1 MPCRAPFPGCRLG
14 VCVAPSCQGGGPGA
28 GTDCGAGPGADCCG
42 TASIPGGTF
51 DRINAPVYPASV
63 SDFRL
68 DIYEITVGRFR
79 AFVEAGKG
87 TQADPPLPD
96 AGAHPRIRESGWDS
110 DWNSEL
116 TADKAA
122 MKVALR
128 CPDAFWTDFAEQN
141 ENHPMTCMTWFE
153 AFAFCI
159 WDGGRLPTEAE
170 WNYAAAGGAEQRL
183 YPWGASI
190 DPSKAAYE
198 CYGDGDRAAKCSMA
212 DFLPVGSKS
221 PDGDARW
228 GMADMAGNA
237 GELVLDMYEI
247 GFPTPCH
254 DCARLE
260 ANTEGRIV
268 RGGTAWTD
276 DLYVATDAQSAESPR
291 NRNAFLGARCAR
303 DLVAD
308 LDP

>member
-1 MPCRAPFPGCRLG
+1 M
-14 VCVAPSCQGGGPGA
+14 
-28 GTDCGAGPGADCCG
+28 
-42 TASIPGGTF
+42 PGGTF
-51 DRINAPVYPASV
+51 DRINAPEYPATV
-63 SDFRL
+63 SGVRL

-96 AGAHPRIRESGWDS
+96 AGAHPKIRESGWNS
-110 DWNSEL
+110 AWNSEL

-128 CPDAFWTDFAEQN
+128 CPDAFWTDFPEQN

-183 YPWGASI
+183 YPWGTSI
-190 DPSKAAYE
+190 DPSKAAYS
-198 CYGDGDRAAKCSMA
+198 CHGNGDGAEKCGMD

-237 GELVLDMYEI
+237 GELVLDVFEL

-254 DCARLE
+254 DCARLK
-260 ANTEGRIV
+260 ANTERRVV

-276 DLYVATDAQSAESPR
+276 ALYVATDAQSAESPR
-291 NRNAFLGARCAR
+291 NRNSFVGARCAR
-303 DLVAD
+303 DLAANVE
-308 LDP
+308 P